1 MVNFIPLKQS
11 EDLLPTFQLGGGS
24 KDNAKNGGF
33 KEIFESISKNSS
45 EVVKDKVGYKKD
57 ATKTKESEI
66 LQKISYREDT
76 SSNVMNKEK
85 LEVSQDE
92 IVEKI
97 NSILSESDIS
107 EEALSSLMSAIMAF
121 FNNGQKSDLSPEKTQ
136 ELNIMLG
143 SLKEKFNISINKLN
157 SDDLK
162 QRVIDTLSQ
171 AIDKLTIT
179 SDVIANSKKSILE
192 YKNIL
197 NQISQ
202 SKMVEGKESKIN
214 ISDFIKIANE
224 ELNSK
229 TEDVKAELDNDGGN
243 SSTKFELLNIKNDS
257 NENPKNNNIETKHIE
272 VKELKDILKVVD
284 IVEAGR
290 SSGVK
295 KLTVQLTPEH
305 LGKLE
310 IQLTDTGGKI
320 TAKIFTDNEHARY
333 MLLTSSDQIRN
344 QLENKGIV
352 VENME
357 FGFMMAN
364 EDKDN
369 KSNKH
374 DDKNGF
380 KLGGAI
386 NESDAIENV
395 EDKGLYA

>member
-11 EDLLPTFQLGGGS
+11 EDLLPAFQVGGS
-24 KDNAKNGGF
+24 SKGNTKNGGF

-45 EVVKDKVGYKKD
+45 EGVKGQVEYKQD
-57 ATKTKESEI
+57 VDKTKGSEFSK
-66 LQKISYREDT
+66 KISSNEDA
-76 SSNVMNKEK
+76 SNSIMDKEK
-85 LEVSQDE
+85 LDGSQED
-92 IVEKI
+92 IIEKI
-97 NSILSESDIS
+97 NSILNESDLS
-107 EEALSSLMSAIMAF
+107 EEVLSSLISAIMAF
-121 FNNGQKSDLSPEKTQ
+121 FSKNDLNPEKTQ

-143 SLKEKFNISINKLN
+143 SLKEKFNSSINKLN

-214 ISDFIKIANE
+214 ISDFIKVAHE
-224 ELNSK
+224 ELNTK
-229 TEDVKAELDNDGGN
+229 TKEIKPELENDG
-243 SSTKFELLNIKNDS
+243 SSSPKFELLNIKNNS
-257 NENPKNNNIETKHIE
+257 NENPKNNTIETKHIE
-272 VKELKDILKVVD
+272 IKELKDILKVVD

-290 SSGVK
+290 NSGVK
-295 KLTVQLTPEH
+295 KLTIQLTPEH

-357 FGFMMAN
+357 FGFMMGN
-364 EDKDN
+364 EDRGN

-380 KLGGAI
+380 KLGGSI
-386 NESDAIENV
+386 DESFTKEYS